1 MNNDDNT
8 EDQAS
13 PKKEMDTVRKT
24 ELQCLRKELETLNQ
38 HKFIKLQNSM
48 PKMLWFQFLR
58 GAAFGLGS
66 VIGATLVVSFM
77 ISLLAQVEFIP
88 IIGEWANELIA
99 EMTPDDPYAYKDKTL
114 PTQ

>member
-1 MNNDDNT
+1 MSD
-8 EDQAS
+8 EQEQ
-13 PKKEMDTVRKT
+13 PQDTPARKS
-24 ELQCLRKELETLNQ
+24 ELQHIRKELEVFNR

-66 VIGATLVVSFM
+66 VIGATLVVSLI

-88 IIGEWANELIA
+88 IIGEWANEIIA
-99 EMTPDDPYAYKDKTL
+99 EITPRDPYPDKEK
-114 PTQ
+114 